1 MTPER
6 LKCDSETIRSYRE
19 ITREPAAPAMAH
31 GLEQPVML
39 VFSLG
44 AVDDL
49 RWGNGT
55 EVFCELGNDVDS
67 PLMHG
72 NQLTSIWI
80 TSLMCPSG
88 SSTKATRRPN
98 SGMSRIGS
106 GTLPPAA
113 VARPTSAS
121 RFSVT

>member
-1 MTPER
+1 
-6 LKCDSETIRSYRE
+6 
-19 ITREPAAPAMAH
+19 MAH

-80 TSLMCPSG
+80 TSVSYTHLRAHETVLDLVCRLLLEKKKTP
-88 SSTKATRRPN
+88 TTA
-98 SGMSRIGS
+98 
-106 GTLPPAA
+106 PA
-113 VARPTSAS
+113 
-121 RFSVT
+121 